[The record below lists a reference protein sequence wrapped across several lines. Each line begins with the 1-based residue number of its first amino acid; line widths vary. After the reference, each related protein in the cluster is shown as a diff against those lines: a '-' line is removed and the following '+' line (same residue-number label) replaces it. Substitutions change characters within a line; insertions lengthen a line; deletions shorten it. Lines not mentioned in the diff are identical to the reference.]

1 MSPKTKGG
9 SSMKIYVIEDNT
21 VYNEYVCNLLKKG
34 GFKTEQAY
42 HLNTAKKLLTKIGD
56 DDIVLADLRLPE
68 GDSIELLR

>member
-1 MSPKTKGG
+1 
-9 SSMKIYVIEDNT
+9 MKIYVIEDNT

-56 DDIVLADLRLPE
+56 DGHRACRPAFTR
-68 GDSIELLR
+68 G

>member
-1 MSPKTKGG
+1 
-9 SSMKIYVIEDNT
+9 MKIYVIEDNT

-56 DDIVLADLRLPE
+56 DDIE
-68 GDSIELLR
+68 EEL